1 MRRHGHKPVAKIERE
16 RKRMK
21 KQLIGINC
29 YLFTA
34 SLDEA
39 QQYEKRK
46 EIESKVFKAKIT
58 ERFINNGLAFESQR
72 PKVRI

>member
-1 MRRHGHKPVAKIERE
+1 MT
-16 RKRMK
+16 
-21 KQLIGINC
+21 KQTIGINC

-34 SLDEA
+34 TLDEA

-46 EIESKVFKAKIT
+46 EIERKVFNATIT

-72 PKVRI
+72 PKIKK